1 MKMGEREDYEAYVER
16 AKKMK
21 IDISIY
27 MDVIPVRFSAE
38 HKDMLAH
45 CKIITINIWKE
56 KVWYVSMH

>member
-1 MKMGEREDYEAYVER
+1 MGEREDYEAYVER

-56 KVWYVSMH
+56 KV